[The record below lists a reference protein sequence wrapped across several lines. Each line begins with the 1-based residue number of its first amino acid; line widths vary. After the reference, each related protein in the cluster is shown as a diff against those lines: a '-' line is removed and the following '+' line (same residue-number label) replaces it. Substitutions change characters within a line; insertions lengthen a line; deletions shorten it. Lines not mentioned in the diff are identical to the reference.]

1 MQSSVY
7 KGFTHERGLIEI
19 SLFNAVSC
27 RDLPWTIAALLFFF
41 IFFFKGRGLDNS
53 CDWMIFCC
61 HNNHLCNIL

>member
-41 IFFFKGRGLDNS
+41 IFFFKGRGVR
-53 CDWMIFCC
+53 
-61 HNNHLCNIL
+61 